1 MTKRQLAVVSLMTWK
16 PPLLVLMVVQTSRCD
31 VALLFKVTE
40 GKKKRS
46 WDYEFAKGGEVEKW
60 CYCCCLLLSVV
71 SGQGASWDID
81 STVTDVEATLLR
93 KISKKLKKAG
103 SNRKMGLKCFSSFCR
118 TS

>member
-1 MTKRQLAVVSLMTWK
+1 MTKRQLAVVSLMIWK

-71 SGQGASWDID
+71 SGQGACWDID
-81 STVTDVEATLLR
+81 STVTDVDKSLVR
-93 KISKKLKKAG
+93 
-103 SNRKMGLKCFSSFCR
+103 FSR
-118 TS
+118 TAAIESRFTHQETPSWPRQQPH